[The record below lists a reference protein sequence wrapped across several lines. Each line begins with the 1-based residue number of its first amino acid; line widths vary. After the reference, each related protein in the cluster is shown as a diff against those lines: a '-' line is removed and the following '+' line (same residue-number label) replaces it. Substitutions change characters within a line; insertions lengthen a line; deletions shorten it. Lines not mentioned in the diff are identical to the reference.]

1 MIKHYGGR
9 NMEMK
14 KSKTY
19 EVLDLINWEESGDLN
34 ISPKYQRNPV
44 WDNVAKSFLIDTIMR
59 DYPMPPLFLRQ
70 IFNLSERRTMREV
83 IDGQQRSRAIIG
95 YYNNEF
101 PILKKHNNIYGG
113 KFFKDLDPEDQEH
126 FLKYNIFIDT
136 ISEKDDG
143 IIYDIFA
150 RMNSNAANV
159 NKQEIRN
166 AKFWGDFKTS
176 VYAVSSNIREFFI
189 DYNIFSTKN
198 LARMKDME
206 FVSSLFILAMD
217 GCTSQSDAQIDKYY
231 REYDKNFTESLQ
243 VETRI
248 LNAIDT
254 VKSIFENASEPG
266 FIFRNTNY
274 LYDLIGAIFVINGI
288 ISVPDYSVN
297 GTMLSPSRTAEILL
311 NMHHVLLEIK
321 NTKNPMKDVD
331 MNLVDYEKMHRIHST
346 DKTNREKRIRFLLSS
361 GIVKSNE

>member
-1 MIKHYGGR
+1 MIKQYGGK

-19 EVLDLINWEESGDLN
+19 EVLDIINWEEAGDLN

-101 PILKKHNNIYGG
+101 PILKKHNNTYGG
-113 KFFKDLDPEDQEH
+113 KYFRDLEPEDQEH
-126 FLKYNIFIDT
+126 FLKYNVFIDT
-136 ISEKDDG
+136 ISEKDDS

-189 DYNIFSTKN
+189 DYSIFSNKN

-206 FVSSLFILAMD
+206 FVSTLFILAMD
-217 GCTSQSDAQIDKYY
+217 GCTTQSDAQIDKYY
-231 REYDKNFTESLQ
+231 RDYDKGFENAGQ
-243 VETRI
+243 VETKI
-248 LNAIDT
+248 LNVIET
-254 VKSIFENASEPG
+254 VKKIFEYASEPS
-266 FIFRNTNY
+266 FIFRNINY
-274 LYDLIGAIFVINGI
+274 LYDLIGALFVADGTITI
-288 ISVPDYSVN
+288 PDYNVD
-297 GTMLSPSRTAEILL
+297 GTLLSHSRISEILL
-311 NMHHVLLEIK
+311 NMHYGLMEIK
-321 NTKNPMKDVD
+321 NTKNTARDIDVA
-331 MNLVDYEKMHRIHST
+331 LVDYEKMHRIHST
-346 DKTNREKRIRFLLSS
+346 DKSNREKRIKFLLDS
-361 GIVKSNE
+361 GMIKSNE

>member
-1 MIKHYGGR
+1 
-9 NMEMK
+9 MEIK

-19 EVLDLINWEESGDLN
+19 EVIDLINWEEAGDLN

-70 IFNLSERRTMREV
+70 TFNLTERRTMREV

-101 PILKKHNNIYGG
+101 PILKKHNSTYGG
-113 KFFKDLDPEDQEH
+113 KYFKDLEPEDQEH
-126 FLKYNIFIDT
+126 FFKYNIFIDT
-136 ISEKDDG
+136 ISEKDDS

-189 DYNIFSTKN
+189 DYNIFTNRN

-206 FVSSLFILAMD
+206 FVSTLFILAMD

-231 REYDKNFTESLQ
+231 RDYDKDFVNSAQ
-243 VETRI
+243 VESNI
-248 LNAIDT
+248 LNAIEV
-254 VKSIFENASEPG
+254 VKAIFEYANEPS

-274 LYDLIGAIFVINGI
+274 LYDLLGAIFVINGI
-288 ISVPDYSVN
+288 IAIPNYTFE
-297 GTMLSPSRTAEILL
+297 GTMLSSSRVSEILL
-311 NMHHVLLEIK
+311 NLHYGLMEIK
-321 NTKNPMKDVD
+321 NTKNSIKDID
-331 MNLVDYEKMHRIHST
+331 INLVDYEKMHRIHST
-346 DKTNREKRIRFLLSS
+346 DKNNREKRIKFLLES
-361 GIVKSNE
+361 GIIKHNG

>member
-1 MIKHYGGR
+1 MIKQYGEK

-19 EVLDLINWEESGDLN
+19 EVLDLINWKESGDLN

-70 IFNLSERRTMREV
+70 IFNLAERRTMREV

-101 PILKKHNNIYGG
+101 PILKKHNNMYGG
-113 KFFKDLDPEDQEH
+113 KYFKDLEPEDQEH

-136 ISEKDDG
+136 ISEKDDS

-176 VYAVSSNIREFFI
+176 VYSVASNIREFFI
-189 DYNIFSTKN
+189 DYNIFTNKN

-206 FVSSLFILAMD
+206 FVSVLFILAMD
-217 GCTSQSDAQIDKYY
+217 GCTSQSDSQIDKYY
-231 REYDKNFTESLQ
+231 RDYDKDFTDALQ
-243 VETRI
+243 IEERI
-248 LNAIDT
+248 LSAIDV
-254 VKSIFENASEPG
+254 VKSIFEYVSEPS

-274 LYDLIGAIFVINGI
+274 LYDLIGTIFVVNGV
-288 ISVPDYSVN
+288 ISVPNCNIN
-297 GTMLSPSRTAEILL
+297 GEMLSPSRTAEILL
-311 NMHHVLLEIK
+311 NMHYGLAEIK
-321 NTKNPMKDVD
+321 NTKNMSTEIDIS
-331 MNLVDYEKMHRIHST
+331 LVDYEKMHRIHST
-346 DKTNREKRIRFLLSS
+346 DKGNREKRIKFLLDS
-361 GIVKSNE
+361 GIIKNYE